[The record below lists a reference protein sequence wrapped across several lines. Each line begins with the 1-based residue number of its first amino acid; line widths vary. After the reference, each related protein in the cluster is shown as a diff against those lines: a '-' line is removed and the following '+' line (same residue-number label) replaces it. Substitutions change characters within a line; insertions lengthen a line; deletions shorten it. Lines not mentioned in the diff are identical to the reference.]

1 MNQKDRFFR
10 LVQEE
15 PAFFKE
21 HGISEL
27 GLFGSAVRGEDQRYS
42 DFDVLV
48 KFEDGKKSF
57 RNFVAVSDFL
67 EERLGRPVDLVTRE
81 GLSPY
86 IGPSILEQTEYVQIA
101 S

>member
-1 MNQKDRFFR
+1 MTQKDRFFR

-21 HGISEL
+21 HGISEF
-27 GLFGSAVRGEDQRYS
+27 GLFGSVVRGEDRLDS

-57 RNFVAVSDFL
+57 RNFIAVSDFL
-67 EERLGRPVDLVTRE
+67 EKRLGRPVDMVTRE

-86 IGPSILEQTEYVQIA
+86 IGPSILEQTEYVPIA

>member
-1 MNQKDRFFR
+1 
-10 LVQEE
+10 V
-15 PAFFKE
+15 
-21 HGISEL
+21 
-27 GLFGSAVRGEDQRYS
+27 VRGDDQADS

-48 KFEDGKKSF
+48 TFEKGKKNF

-67 EERLGRPVDLVTRE
+67 EERLGSPVDLVTRE

-86 IGPSILEQTEYVQIA
+86 FGPMILKEMEYVPIA